1 LEILEDRISPTAD
14 PVVQPF
20 VHVEDH
26 AGVSPS
32 GGPGQPAGF
41 SPAQIS
47 QAYGFNQ
54 IRFNNGTVAGDDQGQ
69 TIAIVDAYNQPNIAG
84 DLQTFDATYDLPSPP
99 SFTVVNQSGGASL
112 PSANTTWGL
121 EESLDVEWAHAMA
134 PKANILLVEANSNG
148 WSDLLAAVDYAR
160 NQPNVSVVSMSWGG
174 SEFSGE
180 PFYDSYFT
188 TPAGHQGV
196 TFVASTGDSG
206 SAGAPESPSTSPGV
220 LAVGG
225 TNLYLDANNNWS
237 SETAWSGSGGGIS
250 AYESQPGYQ
259 KGVVTQTSTRRAVPD
274 VAYDASSATPFAVY
288 DTSSY
293 GGWLQVFGTSA
304 GAPQW
309 AALVAIA
316 DQGRALAGEGSLDGA
331 TQTLPDIYAL
341 PGSAFHDI
349 TSGSNGAYSA
359 GPGYDLVTGRGS
371 PVANLVV
378 AGLVGSSSYQQP
390 PGQPPSQAPWLVTPA
405 GATPTPVA
413 GTTTSLHVLGDDA
426 RGESSLTYTWSVL
439 SEPGGAA
446 LPTFSLNG
454 TNAAQNT
461 IVTFHQ
467 AGTYVF
473 QATITDSAGLSTTS
487 NVMVLVGQSLTSFVL
502 TPGSPSL
509 FDGGAQQFTALARDQ
524 FGNAMGLPPG
534 LTWNVSGAG
543 TIDGNGVY
551 TAPLSGSGTSFVQVA
566 ADGVTGSIAVNFA
579 QPSLPTAFNPAD
591 PWAALQQIIDAF
603 MAKLSLLESMWQS
616 LLASWNR

>member
-1 LEILEDRISPTAD
+1 LEILEDRIAPTVD
-14 PVVQPF
+14 PTGPVIQPF
-20 VHVEDH
+20 VHVESH
-26 AGVSPS
+26 SVASPA

-54 IRFNNGTVAGDDQGQ
+54 IRFSNGTVPGDGQGQ
-69 TIAIVDAYNQPNIAG
+69 TIAIVDAYNQPNIAR
-84 DLQTFDATYDLPSPP
+84 DLQTFDATYGLASPP
-99 SFTVVNQSGGASL
+99 SFLVVNQNGGTTL
-112 PSANTTWGL
+112 PAADATWGL

-134 PKANILLVEANSNG
+134 PRANILLVEANSSG

-174 SEFSGE
+174 GEFSGE
-180 PFYDSYFT
+180 LYYDSYFT
-188 TPAGHQGV
+188 TPAGHQGI

-206 SAGAPESPSTSPGV
+206 SAGAPESPSAAPGV

-225 TNLYLDANNNWS
+225 TNLYLDSNNNWS

-250 AYESQPGYQ
+250 AYESQPSYQ
-259 KGVVTQTSTRRAVPD
+259 KGVVTQTSTMRAVPD
-274 VAYDASSATPFAVY
+274 VAYDGSSSTPFAVY

-293 GGWLQVFGTSA
+293 GGWLQVYGTSA

-309 AALVAIA
+309 AALIAIA
-316 DQGRALAGEGSLDGA
+316 DQGRALAGQGSLDGA
-331 TQTLPDIYAL
+331 TQTLPTLYAL
-341 PGSAFHDI
+341 PKSAFHDI
-349 TSGSNGAYSA
+349 TSGNNGGYSA

-378 AGLVGSSSYQQP
+378 AGLVGTSSYQQP
-390 PGQPPSQAPWLVTPA
+390 TGQAPWLVTPA
-405 GATPTPVA
+405 GATPTPVS
-413 GTTTSLHVLGDDA
+413 GTTTSLHVLGNDA

-439 SEPGGAA
+439 SEPAGAA
-446 LPTFSLNG
+446 VPTFSVNG

-487 NVMVLVGQSLTSFVL
+487 NVMVLVGQTLTSLVL
-502 TPGSPSL
+502 TPGSPSVY
-509 FDGGAQQFTALARDQ
+509 DGGAQQFTALARDQ
-524 FGNAMGLPPG
+524 FGNAMITPPG
-534 LTWNVSGAG
+534 LTWKVSGAG
-543 TIDGNGVY
+543 TIDGNGRY
-551 TAPLSGSGTSFVQVA
+551 TAPLSGSGTSFVEVVA
-566 ADGVTGSIAVNFA
+566 GGVTGSMTVTFA
-579 QPSLPTAFNPAD
+579 PPSMPTAINPTD
-591 PWAALQQIIDAF
+591 PWGTLRQIIDAF
-603 MAKLSLLESMWQS
+603 MAELTLLETMWQS